1 MYISICRIVCF
12 YCFRLKKI
20 EPEALTFDSRASSFS
35 RKFRCSSTW
44 GRRKKPTSNCGQVWK
59 SWMNMF
65 WKSWKVWKSLES
77 LWFLRLSKISEP
89 SHCWIPLTW
98 PAIVGPPPTSPTSP
112 ESLFHFLKKLERDV
126 GDDPVVAG
134 GIACWC
140 WKTRLSG
147 MSHLDDLSA
156 LQFVSGD
163 DTIALNGFRSLNNL
177 YGRLQTHKNYDVAP
191 FFKFYRIE
199 TKWGFAGKS
208 L

>member
-1 MYISICRIVCF
+1 MVFGWKS
-12 YCFRLKKI
+12 
-20 EPEALTFDSRASSFS
+20 EAEALTFDSRASSFS

-44 GRRKKPTSNCGQVWK
+44 GDPPFFGAGKNQRRIVGKSGNPGWICFGRAKKSLE
-59 SWMNMF
+59 
-65 WKSWKVWKSLES
+65 SLES

-134 GIACWC
+134 GVTCWC
-140 WKTRLSG
+140 WKTHLSG

-177 YGRLQTHKNYDVAP
+177 YGRLQTHKNYDVAQ
-191 FFKFYRIE
+191 FLKFYRIE